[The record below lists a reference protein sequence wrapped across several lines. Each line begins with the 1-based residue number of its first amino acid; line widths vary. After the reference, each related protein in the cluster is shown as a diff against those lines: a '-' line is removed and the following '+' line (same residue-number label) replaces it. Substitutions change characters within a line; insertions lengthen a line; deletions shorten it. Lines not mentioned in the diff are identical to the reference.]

1 MGGERTD
8 ADVAEVRERGSVGEF
23 DDGLHHERD
32 VALGVGGKV
41 VERAHAGDVFR
52 PARERFVHG
61 NEGLAQRIVARHVFV
76 DFSVRALVGDTHEQ
90 VAALPFV
97 GGRKRVEL
105 VDDQILVTAIAERVC
120 LFHAV
125 APADHAL
132 ATGDN
137 AEFKLL
143 QALAKRVFVVHFR
156 EEDVRADLGIVGLA
170 AAHRV
175 DGLGGN
181 AGGLEKFRRKGV
193 RSGNVRREAVSLVEP
208 VSLAE
213 FADDVFAA
221 LHGVEHEVAHVANG
235 GNKFLPGV
243 PVNFDDLFAVKLE
256 GRSRVKLRKVEIGF
270 GEDAVVDGGG
280 VSADFGS
287 REFFEKFAPK
297 LRCDAANV
305 LDGALGAVH
314 TGVHFFF
321 KDFLRAEEIGVGNL
335 PLTDFVAVGGRN
347 AASRGTARKVF
358 ENVHAVI
365 FKREVEHAV
374 RDVAEH
380 GALVDA
386 QARVNR
392 DVHLFE
398 RTRFPV
404 EFARVGNHAGPDGEY
419 GHILFDNACGKQV
432 ELEPADGMAGI
443 CAAVDFH
450 DDGNDAALA
459 GFGLKLAD
467 DLGDEASLAFVSG
480 ADSGVCDELAAKRC
494 ECHGFIENSKCV

>member
-8 ADVAEVRERGSVGEF
+8 ADVAEIRERGSVGEF
-23 DDGLHHERD
+23 DDGFHHERD
-32 VALGVGGKV
+32 VALGIGGKIV
-41 VERAHAGDVFR
+41 KRAHAGDVFR
-52 PARERFVHG
+52 PARKRFVHG

-105 VDDQILVTAIAERVC
+105 VDDQILVAAIAERIC

-143 QALAKRVFVVHFR
+143 QALAERVFVVHFR

-170 AAHRV
+170 APHRV
-175 DGLGGN
+175 HGLCGN
-181 AGGLEKFRRKGV
+181 AGRLEKFRCKGV
-193 RSGNVRREAVSLVEP
+193 RSGNVRREAVALVEP
-208 VSLAE
+208 VGLAE

-256 GRSRVKLRKVEIGF
+256 GRSRVKLCEVEIGF

-280 VSADFGS
+280 VSADFGGG
-287 REFFEKFAPK
+287 ELFEEFAPEF
-297 LRCDAANV
+297 RCDSANV
-305 LDGALGAVH
+305 LDSALGAIH
-314 TGVHFFF
+314 AGVHFFF
-321 KDFLRAEEIGVGNL
+321 KNFFRSEEIRVGDL
-335 PLTDFVAVGGRN
+335 PLPDFVAVRGRD
-347 AASRGTARKVF
+347 AAPRGAAREVL
-358 ENVHAVI
+358 EDVHAVV
-365 FKREVEHAV
+365 FKREVKHAV
-374 RDVAEH
+374 GNIAEH

-398 RTRFPV
+398 RARFPV

-419 GHILFDNACGKQV
+419 GHILFDNTRGKQV

-467 DLGDEASLAFVSG
+467 DFGDKASLAFVSG
-480 ADSGVCDELAAKRC
+480 ANSGVCDELAAKRC